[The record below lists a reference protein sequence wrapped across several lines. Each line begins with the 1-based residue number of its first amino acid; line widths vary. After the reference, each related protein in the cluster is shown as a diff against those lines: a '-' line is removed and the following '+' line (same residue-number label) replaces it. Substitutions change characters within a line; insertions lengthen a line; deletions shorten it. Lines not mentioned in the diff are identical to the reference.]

1 MSFDFGSGIKPK
13 SFQLLAF
20 PLMRPL
26 ARRDIVPTGLIYY
39 TMGAGFVPAVWRAWS
54 AYRAQGTGLIP
65 KEMLKGAAP
74 VQETGTCLVSDTP
87 G

>member
-26 ARRDIVPTGLIYY
+26 ARRDIVPTDLIYY
-39 TMGAGFVPAVWRAWS
+39 VLWVPDSFPPCGAHGRLTVPRERAW
-54 AYRAQGTGLIP
+54 
-65 KEMLKGAAP
+65 
-74 VQETGTCLVSDTP
+74 V
-87 G
+87 